1 MSDDPELQ
9 NVNPEGAP
17 EASDKFDTLSQQLTE
32 TLNAIN
38 ERVGGLEEKIDSS
51 IPKEELPPQEEEPWK
66 PKTWGDFVTK
76 AEEVANQ
83 TLERRI
89 AESREQDELA
99 KAEEQAVLNDIDK
112 EFDVALGEL
121 EKSNYIPRIVD
132 ANNPEDEGRK
142 ARKELFGL
150 GVYYNSPDLHKM
162 ADVRSKLHEA
172 GYVCQTDN
180 EGKPNII
187 KKKPTPGGRMAP
199 ISSPSGGVSKG
210 NTPTYKDI
218 HNLSMD
224 EIIRRYNNE

>member
-1 MSDDPELQ
+1 MSDDQELQ
-9 NVNPEGAP
+9 NVNPDGVQNAP
-17 EASDKFDTLSQQLTE
+17 DKFDTLSQQLTE

-51 IPKEELPPQEEEPWK
+51 IPKEELPQQEEEPWK
-66 PKTWGDFVTK
+66 PKTWGDFITK

-89 AESREQDELA
+89 TESQKQDELA
-99 KAEEQAVLNDIDK
+99 KAEEQAVLSEIDK

-121 EKSNYIPRIVD
+121 EKSNFIPRIVD
-132 ANNPEDEGRK
+132 ANNPDDEGRK

-162 ADVRSKLHEA
+162 ADMRSKLHEA
-172 GYVCQTDN
+172 GYVFDVDTN
-180 EGKPNII
+180 SVI
-187 KKKPTPGGRMAP
+187 KKRPTPGGRMAP

-210 NTPTYKDI
+210 NTPAYKDI

>member
-99 KAEEQAVLNDIDK
+99 KAEEQACC
-112 EFDVALGEL
+112 F
-121 EKSNYIPRIVD
+121 
-132 ANNPEDEGRK
+132 
-142 ARKELFGL
+142 
-150 GVYYNSPDLHKM
+150 
-162 ADVRSKLHEA
+162 
-172 GYVCQTDN
+172 
-180 EGKPNII
+180 
-187 KKKPTPGGRMAP
+187 
-199 ISSPSGGVSKG
+199 
-210 NTPTYKDI
+210 
-218 HNLSMD
+218 
-224 EIIRRYNNE
+224 